1 MLIEDAAYEDKLR
14 RCNTLQH
21 TVSHCVTA
29 THCDTLQ
36 HTATLCNTLQH
47 FTTHYNTLQHT
58 ATHCNT
64 LQHTATRCNS
74 RDTKETCH
82 KNQIV
87 THLCTVSLFTK
98 NHDATRKKIKMRRA
112 VCCLRVPSGV
122 ATFHRL
128 HALSGFFGE

>member
-1 MLIEDAAYEDKLR
+1 MA
-14 RCNTLQH
+14 H
-21 TVSHCVTA
+21 TCTSRVTGMQES
-29 THCDTLQ
+29 THCKK
-36 HTATLCNTLQH
+36 
-47 FTTHYNTLQHT
+47 TLQHT

-64 LQHTATRCNS
+64 LQHSATHCNTLQHTTTHYSTLQRTATHCNTLQHTATYCNS
-74 RDTKETCH
+74 RDTKESCYT
-82 KNQIV
+82 NQIV
-87 THLCTVSLFTK
+87 SHLCTVSLFTK